1 MILKSGGIYVIIIN
15 KVVDWRNTSMVYKNV
30 KACEELIVCA
40 RVSNTHGYRGTV
52 KVMPLCD
59 YPEIIEELGY
69 LITNDGVER
78 RIISLSYHKDLL
90 LVTLEGIDSM
100 EKAEIFKMTDLYAR
114 REDIPM
120 EDGAFFIEDLIG
132 LEVFD
137 ADSGKKYGVIKS
149 VDNFGASDIYTVKTP
164 TGEFMIPVVKEY
176 VPEID
181 LEKGIFIRP
190 IEGMTDEN

>member
-1 MILKSGGIYVIIIN
+1 MIY
-15 KVVDWRNTSMVYKNV
+15 TNV
-30 KACEELIVCA
+30 EKCEELIVCA
-40 RVSNTHGYRGTV
+40 RVSNTHGFRGTV
-52 KVMPLCD
+52 KVIPLCD
-59 YPEIIEELGY
+59 YPEVIEEIGY
-69 LITNDGVER
+69 LITSDGRER
-78 RIISLSYHKDLL
+78 RILSLSYHKDVL

-100 EKAEIFKMTDLYAR
+100 EAAEKFKMTDLYAR

-120 EDGAFFIEDLIG
+120 DEGAFFIEDLIG

-137 ADSGKKYGVIKS
+137 ADSGKKYGVVKA

-176 VPEID
+176 VPVID